1 MPVTGQTNRMPD
13 TALQTPT
20 RRGALGLMGAGA
32 AGLFCP
38 QAFAQAEEFYRGKT
52 INIVVGFPPAGS
64 YDAYARVL
72 ATHLPRHIPGN
83 PTIVTRNMPG
93 AGSVTAA
100 AFLYAGAPKD
110 GLSIGVIAPTLPLD
124 ERLGII
130 KAQMKSSELGWIGRV
145 NPLVNVIF
153 VRANSIGS
161 AQEAMK
167 TSVRLAAT
175 GTGSAVT
182 IYPSVMN
189 KVLGAKFDLV
199 LGYQG
204 SAECMLAVDR
214 GEADGHCTGWD
225 TLKTSH
231 PDWLTEKKIRLL
243 TQFAVNRHQELP
255 DVPTVMEL
263 ATTDRQKATIRAV
276 VNAAESGTSFIT
288 TPNAPPERLMAL
300 RMAFN
305 ACMKDPAFIADLKK
319 MNFGLNPLSGE
330 AVGALVSD
338 VSMVSEDL
346 LPDLRDAYSLQP
358 GR

>member
-1 MPVTGQTNRMPD
+1 MSFTVRDDGSQSSVK
-13 TALQTPT
+13 TPS
-20 RRGALGLMGAGA
+20 RRDALGLIGAGA
-32 AGLFCP
+32 GALFTP
-38 QAFAQAEEFYRGKT
+38 GAYAQVEDFYRGKT

-72 ATHLPRHIPGN
+72 ANHLPRHIPGN

-100 AFLYAGAPKD
+100 AFVYAGAPRD
-110 GLSIGVIAPTLPLD
+110 GLTIGVIAPTLPLD

-130 KAQMKSSELGWIGRV
+130 KAQMKSSEFGWIGRV

-153 VRANSIGS
+153 VRSNSLGS
-161 AQEAMK
+161 VQDAFK
-167 TSVRLAAT
+167 TPVRLAAT
-175 GTGSAVT
+175 GAGSAVT

-225 TLKTSH
+225 TLKTTH
-231 PDWLTEKKIRLL
+231 PDWLTEKKVRLL
-243 TQFAVNRHQELP
+243 TQFAVNRHQELQ
-255 DVPTVMEL
+255 DVPTVMEI
-263 ATTDRQKATIRAV
+263 ATTERQKATIRAV
-276 VNAAESGTSFIT
+276 VNAAEIGTSFIT
-288 TPNAPPERLMAL
+288 TPNAPPERLAAL
-300 RMAFN
+300 RMGFD

-319 MNFGLNPLSGE
+319 MNFGLNPMSGE
-330 AVGALVSD
+330 AVAALVSD

-346 LPDLRDAYSLQP
+346 LPDLRDAYSM

>member
-1 MPVTGQTNRMPD
+1 MASETATG
-13 TALQTPT
+13 TPT
-20 RRGALGLMGAGA
+20 RREALGLIAAGAG
-32 AGLFCP
+32 GLFAP
-38 QAFAQAEEFYRGKT
+38 GAYAQAEEFYRGKT
-52 INIVVGFPPAGS
+52 ISIVVGFPPAGS

-72 ATHLPRHIPGN
+72 ANHLPRHIPGN

-100 AFLYAGAPKD
+100 AFLYGGAAKD
-110 GLSIGVIAPTLPLD
+110 GLSVGVIAPTLPLD

-130 KAQMKSSELGWIGRV
+130 KAQMKSSEFGWIGRV

-153 VRANSIGS
+153 VRSNSIGS
-161 AQEAMK
+161 AQEAL
-167 TSVRLAAT
+167 TTPVRLAAT
-175 GTGSAVT
+175 GAGSAVT

-189 KVLGAKFDLV
+189 KVLGTKFDLV

-231 PDWLTEKKIRLL
+231 PDWLTENKIRLL

-255 DVPTVMEL
+255 DVPTVLEF
-263 ATTDRQKATIRAV
+263 AKTERQKAVIRAV
-276 VNAAESGTSFIT
+276 VNAAEIGTSFIT
-288 TPNAPPERLMAL
+288 TPNTPPERLLAL

-305 ACMKDPAFIADLKK
+305 ACVKDPAFVADLKK

-338 VSMVSEDL
+338 VSTVSEDL
-346 LPDLRDAYSLQP
+346 LPDLREAYSLQSA
-358 GR
+358 R

>member
-1 MPVTGQTNRMPD
+1 MAA
-13 TALQTPT
+13 TALNAPT

-72 ATHLPRHIPGN
+72 ATHMPRHIPGN

-130 KAQMKSSELGWIGRV
+130 KAQMKSSEFGWIGRV

-161 AQEAMK
+161 ADEAMK

-175 GTGSAVT
+175 GAGSAA
-182 IYPSVMN
+182 S
-189 KVLGAKFDLV
+189 
-199 LGYQG
+199 
-204 SAECMLAVDR
+204 
-214 GEADGHCTGWD
+214 
-225 TLKTSH
+225 TLSTFMPKWS
-231 PDWLTEKKIRLL
+231 
-243 TQFAVNRHQELP
+243 
-255 DVPTVMEL
+255 
-263 ATTDRQKATIRAV
+263 
-276 VNAAESGTSFIT
+276 S
-288 TPNAPPERLMAL
+288 PP
-300 RMAFN
+300 
-305 ACMKDPAFIADLKK
+305 I
-319 MNFGLNPLSGE
+319 
-330 AVGALVSD
+330 
-338 VSMVSEDL
+338 
-346 LPDLRDAYSLQP
+346 
-358 GR
+358 